1 MRIQNKKAF
10 HNYEVVSRFEAGVV
24 LAGYEVK
31 SIRDGRCNLGDAYV
45 KILSNELW
53 LVNADIARYK
63 YNGSDDYDSTRSRKL
78 LVSKREL
85 YALESK
91 LKQGNL
97 TLIPLSIYSV
107 GNRIKVEVGVCK
119 GLKRFE
125 KKIREKERVLEM
137 ELHREKRKYMI

>member
-63 YNGSDDYDSTRSRKL
+63 YNGSDEYDSTRSRKL